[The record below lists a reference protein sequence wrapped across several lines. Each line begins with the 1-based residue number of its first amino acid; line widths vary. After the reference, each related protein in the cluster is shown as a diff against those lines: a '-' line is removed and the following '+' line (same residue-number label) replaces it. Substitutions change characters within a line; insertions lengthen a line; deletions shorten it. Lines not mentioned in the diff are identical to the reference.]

1 MSVIPYI
8 KKKIGQI
15 YLVWFQNSNLY
26 IQLEEPAWF
35 VFRKTIRRY
44 KAETIAKEFS
54 GRYGISPY
62 ASLRFVKN
70 IRFETA
76 KMNQAIDAPNH
87 LSHISDDLNNHH
99 FSPYSIHYY
108 ILGNIVITFSFET
121 RLFEHYLHPLIDH
134 LETEDK
140 SDEMPLFELFAHK
153 ERIVFRF
160 NGQVKGSWTKEE
172 THLIKGLIF
181 MFLVNVM
188 HKKKDVDWLMTVH
201 ASAITN
207 GKKTILF
214 SAPPNHGKTTIAAL
228 LQTLGY
234 QLISDDFVPIDRDSL
249 CAYPFPI
256 AMSVKQTSMELLA
269 SHYPALEQK
278 TLTYISPEKSVRYL
292 PPADNH
298 DITSE
303 IYPLTAFIFI
313 NYDNSVEFEW
323 EKLDPVKAMKP
334 LLDQAW
340 VTPTVENAAILFEW
354 ITQISFFK
362 LTYSNNQKALETI
375 TNLFDHD

>member
-1 MSVIPYI
+1 MPAIPYI
-8 KKKIGQI
+8 KKKIGQT

-35 VFRKTIRRY
+35 VFRKTTKRY
-44 KAETIAKEFS
+44 KAATIAKEFA
-54 GRYGISPY
+54 GRYGISPNE
-62 ASLRFVKN
+62 SLKFVKN
-70 IRFETA
+70 IRSETE
-76 KMNQAIDAPNH
+76 KMNQVINVPNH
-87 LSHISDDLNNHH
+87 LVHVSDDLNRHQ
-99 FSPYSIHYY
+99 FSPYSIHHYR
-108 ILGNIVITFSFET
+108 LGNRVIAFSFET

-140 SDEMPLFELFAHK
+140 NDEMPLFELFAHQ

-160 NGQVKGSWTKEE
+160 NGQVKGSWTKDE

-181 MFLVNVM
+181 MFLINVI
-188 HKKKDVDWLMTVH
+188 HKKTDADWLMTVH

-228 LQTLGY
+228 LQTIGY
-234 QLISDDFVPIDRDSL
+234 QLISDDFVPIDRDSF

-269 SHYPALEQK
+269 SHYPSLEQK

-292 PPADNH
+292 PPAENR

-303 IYPLTAFIFI
+303 IYPLKAFIFI
-313 NYDNSVEFEW
+313 NYDNSVDFAW
-323 EKLDPVKAMKP
+323 EKLDPVTAMKP

-340 VTPTVENAAILFEW
+340 VSATPGNASLLFDW
-354 ITQISFFK
+354 IHQISFFR
-362 LTYSNNQKALETI
+362 LTYSNNKKALEAI
-375 TNLFDHD
+375 TKLFDND